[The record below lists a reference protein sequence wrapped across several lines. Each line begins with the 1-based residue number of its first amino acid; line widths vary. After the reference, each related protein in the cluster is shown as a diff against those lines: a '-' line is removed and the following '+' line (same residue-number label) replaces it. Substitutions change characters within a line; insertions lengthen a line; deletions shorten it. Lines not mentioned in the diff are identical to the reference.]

1 VKSFFHSGS
10 LLKEVNSAIITL
22 VPKVPNPFS
31 IIEFRPIAC
40 CNVLYKCITK
50 ILANRLRSCLSDLIS
65 FNQTAFVKGRIIS
78 ENILLAQELVKG
90 YHKNKG
96 KARCAIK
103 VDLKK
108 AYDSVE
114 WNFILMC
121 LLAVGCP
128 ARFVNSVR
136 ECITTLRLSIALNGS
151 LVGYFKGGKGLR
163 QGDPLSP
170 YLFVLAMEVFTKLM
184 SAKVRESQLFQFHPH
199 CGR

>member
-1 VKSFFHSGS
+1 MNVLGLISQ
-10 LLKEVNSAIITL
+10 LI
-22 VPKVPNPFS
+22 
-31 IIEFRPIAC
+31 IIET
-40 CNVLYKCITK
+40 L
-50 ILANRLRSCLSDLIS
+50 RL
-65 FNQTAFVKGRIIS
+65 TGRIIS

-121 LLAVGCP
+121 LLAVGCH
-128 ARFVNSVR
+128 ARFVNWVR
-136 ECITTLRLSIALNGS
+136 ECITTPQFSIALNGS

-163 QGDPLSP
+163 QRDPLSP

-184 SAKVRESQLFQFHPH
+184 LAKVRESHLFQFHPH
-199 CGR
+199 CGRQQITHLSFVDDLLIFVVADIQSI

>member
-1 VKSFFHSGS
+1 
-10 LLKEVNSAIITL
+10 
-22 VPKVPNPFS
+22 
-31 IIEFRPIAC
+31 
-40 CNVLYKCITK
+40 
-50 ILANRLRSCLSDLIS
+50 
-65 FNQTAFVKGRIIS
+65 
-78 ENILLAQELVKG
+78 VKG

-128 ARFVNSVR
+128 ARFVNWVR
-136 ECITTLRLSIALNGS
+136 ECITTPRFSIALNGS

-199 CGR
+199 CGRQQITHLNFADNLLIFVAADIQSI